1 MKTSILVGL
10 EDDEKKEIE
19 REYAS
24 CLRFRK
30 QVISML
36 ERDIDILVSQ
46 LVDNEEV
53 GQPNW
58 EVSQINKTSEIR
70 AKRKLISLLK

>member
-19 REYAS
+19 REYVS

-36 ERDIDILVSQ
+36 ERDIDILVAQ

-58 EVSQINKTSEIR
+58 EISQINKTSEIR

>member
-10 EDDEKKEIE
+10 ENEEKKEIE
-19 REYAS
+19 REYVS